1 MFISSTVQSAYKE
14 LKCIIDKIL
23 LVYMYMYFFLY
34 IASEIA
40 EILLIKKKKTIIF
53 EIVRSSFSCFYYIV
67 KGLQVMYVPR
77 SLLTVRLSFSCFT
90 CNKFRQLYM
99 CMIVNRGSYHERVN
113 SDLLPYTT
121 QD

>member
-1 MFISSTVQSAYKE
+1 MFISSTAQSAYKE

-40 EILLIKKKKTIIF
+40 EILLIKKKTVIF

-77 SLLTVRLSFSCFT
+77 SLLTVRLSFSCFM